1 MNWLRLVFILL
12 VIAGLSASCA
22 TKKGKEHDDMAR
34 EYKYR
39 DMPAAWGGSYGG
51 K

>member
-1 MNWLRLVFILL
+1 MKWLRFVFILL
-12 VIAGLSASCA
+12 VIGSVCASCA
-22 TKKGKEHDDMAR
+22 TKSGKEHDEMSR